1 MCFIM
6 SREENSVHIAHYNK
20 EKFTFRLDNINVIVK
35 F

>member
-20 EKFTFRLDNINVIVK
+20 EMDNINVIVK